1 MKEQAL
7 KPYLFEYKH
16 NGTTWGLRID
26 AEDPQDAQ
34 ARLKSL
40 AWAHYKGEVMLTV
53 SLPRTGLGAIW
64 ESLRS
69 CFR

>member
-7 KPYLFEYKH
+7 KPYLFEYNH
-16 NGTTWGLRID
+16 NGGTWGLKID
-26 AEDPQDAQ
+26 AESPQDAQ

-40 AWAHYKGEVMLTV
+40 TWAHYKGEILLTV
-53 SLPRTGLGAIW
+53 SLPRTGISAIW

-69 CFR
+69 CLR

>member
-16 NGTTWGLRID
+16 DGATWGLKID
-26 AEDPQDAQ
+26 AESPQDAQ

-40 AWAHYKGEVMLTV
+40 AWSQYKGEIMLTV
-53 SLPRTGLGAIW
+53 SLPRTGLHSIW
-64 ESLRS
+64 KSVRS